1 MEIKITA
8 PNLKISDRFE
18 EYVTERLNKAI
29 LQSGSVQEIQV
40 KITKQKDSS
49 SRESLSHRVEI
60 TVVGKGPMIRAE
72 AEASD
77 KFSAFDISLGRLLE
91 RVRRAKDRRRNSR
104 NPKRNPLGAG
114 EVASSGFR
122 ELDITPVDL
131 AILNGEAPTGA
142 IDTVTPAEEEEYS
155 PVVIRRKQFP
165 ATPITVDQALYEIE
179 LVGHDFYL
187 FIDAETDRPS
197 VLYRR
202 KGWDYGV
209 ISLDSALD

>member
-29 LQSGSVQEIQV
+29 LQSGSVQEIQL

-122 ELDITPVDL
+122 ELDITPIDL
-131 AILNGEAPTGA
+131 AVLNGDAPTGA
-142 IDTVTPAEEEEYS
+142 IEVITAEEEEYS